1 MAFLQISTDG
11 MNESLDG
18 FGNTFRTE
26 GMSVAY
32 DKLRIDGEN
41 IQMKVTN
48 EDLIMGKRIGQGA
61 CSSVHRAKHKTTGEF
76 YAVKLF
82 NVYDKTQ
89 RSQMT
94 KEITMLLEIDCPC
107 LIKLLVCHCA
117 FRNTLL
123 LLSMSISILLT
134 HMYVY
139 ACRACIT
146 RTGI

>member
-1 MAFLQISTDG
+1 MQLNISMDG
-11 MNESLDG
+11 MNDSLDG
-18 FGNTFRTE
+18 FGNTFRAE

-41 IQMKVTN
+41 IQLQVTN

-61 CSSVHRAKHKTTGEF
+61 CSSVNRAKHKITGEF

-107 LIKLLVCHCA
+107 LIKLLVCL
-117 FRNTLL
+117 F
-123 LLSMSISILLT
+123 II
-134 HMYVY
+134 
-139 ACRACIT
+139 
-146 RTGI
+146 